1 MSSFTS
7 AKPGAT
13 ADLLAGITAAAVVL
27 PKAMA
32 YATVAGLPVA
42 IGLYTAFVPMVL
54 YALLGSSR
62 VLSVSSTS
70 TLAILTATQLGIVVP
85 DGDPDRLLTVT
96 ATLTM
101 LVGILLMLAAVLRLG
116 FVANF
121 ISLPVLVGFKGGIG
135 LVIILDQLP
144 KLFGVHIHKE
154 NFFADVYHLLQALP
168 QTSWLTLAIAL
179 VTLVLLV
186 FMEWRF
192 PHSPAPLLG
201 VAIGIALVWGLGLN
215 EQGVSIVGTIP
226 TGLPALQMPDLA
238 LVLQLLPGAAGIA
251 LMSFT
256 ETIAAGRA
264 FVGEGEPELN
274 PNRELV
280 ATGLANLGGAFCGSM
295 PAGGGTSQTAV
306 VRSVGGVSQRASVV
320 TATMALAT
328 MLFLAPLL
336 SWLPHATLAVV
347 VIVYSVG
354 LIQPGEFR
362 KIGQIRMMEFR
373 WAIIACLGVLIFGT
387 LQGIV
392 VAILASLLGLASQTA
407 QPRVYVIGRKPGED
421 VLRPLSERHPDDETF
436 AGLLILRPE
445 GRLFFIN
452 VQHVAARIR
461 QLIAQ
466 YQPRVVVLDMSRVT
480 DVEYSALMM
489 LVEGEQHARLK
500 GGELWLAGLNP
511 EVLENVRRCGLARQ
525 LRETRLLFNAR
536 AAIRQYQQQW
546 SGEQGER

>member
-1 MSSFTS
+1 MSSLTS

-226 TGLPALQMPDLA
+226 TGLPALQLPDLA

-373 WAIIACLGVLIFGT
+373 WAVIACLGVLIFGT

-407 QPRVYVIGRKPGED
+407 QPRVYVIGRKPEED

-489 LVEGEQHARLK
+489 LVEGELHARLK

-525 LRETRLLFNAR
+525 LGDTRLLFNAR
-536 AAIRQYQQQW
+536 AVIRQYQQQW
-546 SGEQGER
+546 SGEQWER

>member
-7 AKPGAT
+7 AKPGAS
-13 ADLLAGITAAAVVL
+13 ADILAGITAAAVVL

-62 VLSVSSTS
+62 ILSVSSTS

-85 DGDPDRLLTVT
+85 DGDPARLLTVT
-96 ATLTM
+96 ATLTL
-101 LVGILLMLAAVLRLG
+101 LVGGLLMLAAVLRFG

-144 KLFGVHIHKE
+144 KLFGVHIQKE
-154 NFFADVYHLLQALP
+154 HFFADVYHLIQALP
-168 QTSWLTLAIAL
+168 QTSWLTLAIAM
-179 VTLVLLV
+179 VTLAVLV

-201 VAIGIALVWGLGLN
+201 VALGISLVWGWGLN

-226 TGLPALQMPDLA
+226 TGLPGLQLPDLT

-264 FVGEGEPELN
+264 FVGEGEPEIN

-306 VRSVGGVSQRASVV
+306 VRSVGGVSQRA
-320 TATMALAT
+320 AMALAT

-336 SWLPHATLAVV
+336 SWLPNATLAVV

-373 WAIIACLGVLIFGT
+373 WAVIACLGVLIFGT

-407 QPRVYVIGRKPGED
+407 QPRLHVVGRKPGED
-421 VLRPLSERHPDDETF
+421 VLRPLSARHPEDETF
-436 AGLLILRPE
+436 PGLLILRPE

-452 VQHVAARIR
+452 VQYIAARIR
-461 QLIAQ
+461 LLIGQ
-466 YQPRVVVLDMSRVT
+466 HQPRVVVLDMSRVT

-489 LVEGEQHARLK
+489 LMEGDLHVRQK
-500 GGELWLAGLNP
+500 GIELWLAGLNP
-511 EVLENVRRCGLARQ
+511 DVLENVRRCGLARQ
-525 LRETRLLFNAR
+525 LGDTRLLVNAR
-536 AAIRQYQQQW
+536 AAIRQYQQPQP
-546 SGEQGER
+546 QGTPSAPPD

>member
-1 MSSFTS
+1 M
-7 AKPGAT
+7 
-13 ADLLAGITAAAVVL
+13 LAGITAAAVVL

-42 IGLYTAFVPMVL
+42 IGLYTAFVPML
-54 YALLGSSR
+54 IYALLGSSR

-70 TLAILTATQLGIVVP
+70 TLAILTATQLGLVVP
-85 DGDPDRLLTVT
+85 DGDPGRLITVT
-96 ATLTM
+96 ATLTL
-101 LVGILLMLAAVLRLG
+101 LVGAMLLLAAVLRLG

-121 ISLPVLVGFKGGIG
+121 ISLPVLVGFKSGIG

-144 KLFGVHIHKE
+144 KLFGVHIQKE
-154 NFFADVYHLLQALP
+154 NFFLDLYHLGQALP
-168 QTSWLTLAIAL
+168 QTSWLTLGVAL
-179 VTLVLLV
+179 VTLVVLV
-186 FMEWRF
+186 VMEWRF

-201 VAIGIALVWGLGLN
+201 VSLGIALVWGWGLN
-215 EQGVSIVGTIP
+215 EAGVAIVGAIP
-226 TGLPALQMPDLA
+226 TGLPSVTMPDLT

-264 FVGEGEPELN
+264 FVGKEEPEIN

-280 ATGLANLGGAFCGSM
+280 ATGLANLGGSLCGSM

-306 VRSVGGVSQRASVV
+306 VRSVGGMSQRASVV
-320 TATMALAT
+320 TAAMALAT
-328 MLFLAPLL
+328 MIFLAPLL
-336 SWLPHATLAVV
+336 SWLPSATLAVV

-373 WAIIACLGVLIFGT
+373 WAVIACLGVLLFGT
-387 LQGIV
+387 LEGIV

-407 QPRVYVIGRKPGED
+407 QPPLHVIGRKPGED
-421 VLRPLSERHPDDETF
+421 VLRPLAARHPDDETIP
-436 AGLLILRPE
+436 GLLILRPE

-452 VQHVAARIR
+452 VQHVAAGMRE
-461 QLIAQ
+461 LIARH
-466 YQPRVVVLDMSRVT
+466 QPRVVVLDMSRVQ

-489 LVEGEQHARLK
+489 LMEGEQLARSK
-500 GGELWLAGLNP
+500 GVTLWLAGLNP
-511 EVLENVRRCGLARQ
+511 GVLENVRRSGLAAQ
-525 LRETRLLFNAR
+525 LGESRMLFNAR
-536 AAIRQYQQQW
+536 AAIRQYQQN
-546 SGEQGER
+546 QG

>member
-1 MSSFTS
+1 M
-7 AKPGAT
+7 
-13 ADLLAGITAAAVVL
+13 
-27 PKAMA
+27 
-32 YATVAGLPVA
+32 
-42 IGLYTAFVPMVL
+42 
-54 YALLGSSR
+54 
-62 VLSVSSTS
+62 
-70 TLAILTATQLGIVVP
+70 
-85 DGDPDRLLTVT
+85 
-96 ATLTM
+96 
-101 LVGILLMLAAVLRLG
+101 
-116 FVANF
+116 
-121 ISLPVLVGFKGGIG
+121 
-135 LVIILDQLP
+135 
-144 KLFGVHIHKE
+144 
-154 NFFADVYHLLQALP
+154 
-168 QTSWLTLAIAL
+168 TLAIAL

-215 EQGVSIVGTIP
+215 KQGVSIVGTIP
-226 TGLPALQMPDLA
+226 TGLPALQLPDLA

-489 LVEGEQHARLK
+489 LVEGDQHARLK

-525 LRETRLLFNAR
+525 LGETRLLFNAR

>member
-1 MSSFTS
+1 MSSFAS
-7 AKPGAT
+7 APRRLLP
-13 ADLLAGITAAAVVL
+13 DLLAGITAAAVVL

-42 IGLYTAFVPMVL
+42 IGLYTAFVPML
-54 YALLGSSR
+54 IYALLGSSR

-70 TLAILTATQLGIVVP
+70 TLAILTATQLGLAVP
-85 DGDPDRLLTVT
+85 DGDPGRLITVT
-96 ATLTM
+96 ATLTL
-101 LVGILLMLAAVLRLG
+101 LVGAMLLLAAVLRLG

-121 ISLPVLVGFKGGIG
+121 ISLPVLVGFKSGIG

-144 KLFGVHIHKE
+144 KLFGVHIQKE
-154 NFFADVYHLLQALP
+154 NFFLDLYHLGQALP
-168 QTSWLTLAIAL
+168 QTSWLTLGVAL
-179 VTLVLLV
+179 VTLVVLV
-186 FMEWRF
+186 VMEWRF

-201 VAIGIALVWGLGLN
+201 VSLGIALVWGWGLN
-215 EQGVSIVGTIP
+215 EAGVAIVGAIP
-226 TGLPALQMPDLA
+226 TGLPSVTMPDLT

-264 FVGEGEPELN
+264 FVGKEEPEIN

-280 ATGLANLGGAFCGSM
+280 ATGLANLGGSLCGSM

-306 VRSVGGVSQRASVV
+306 VRSVGGMSQRASVV
-320 TATMALAT
+320 TAVMALAT
-328 MLFLAPLL
+328 MIFLAPLL
-336 SWLPHATLAVV
+336 SWLPSATLAVV

-373 WAIIACLGVLIFGT
+373 WAVIACLGVLLFGT
-387 LQGIV
+387 LEGIV

-407 QPRVYVIGRKPGED
+407 QPPLHVIGRKPGED
-421 VLRPLSERHPDDETF
+421 VLRPLAARHPDDETIP
-436 AGLLILRPE
+436 GLLILRPE

-452 VQHVAARIR
+452 VQHVAAGMRE
-461 QLIAQ
+461 LIARH
-466 YQPRVVVLDMSRVT
+466 QPRVVVLDMSRVQ

-489 LVEGEQHARLK
+489 LMEGEQLARSK
-500 GGELWLAGLNP
+500 GVTLWLAGLNP
-511 EVLENVRRCGLARQ
+511 GVLENVRRSGLAAQ
-525 LRETRLLFNAR
+525 LGESRMLFNAR
-536 AAIRQYQQQW
+536 AAIRQYQQN
-546 SGEQGER
+546 QG